1 MAFERITQYGCINS
15 YLLEEENGL
24 TVIDTMMPRGDRKIL
39 RAAQKRGLPI
49 TRILLTHAHVDHI
62 GSLDALHTA
71 LPDAEVIIS
80 ARDAR
85 LMAKD
90 MSLDPGEPVDKLRGG
105 YPGAETKPDTTIGP
119 GDRVGSLQ
127 AIAAPGHTPG
137 QLAFMDSRDGT
148 LFCADAYSTFAG
160 VATAAK
166 PRRLFPLVYMATWH
180 RPTALETA
188 RELRALEPKRLAP
201 GHGRVVE
208 DPGAEME
215 LAIARAG

>member
-1 MAFERITQYGCINS
+1 VAFERITQYGCINS
-15 YLLEEENGL
+15 YLLEEETGL
-24 TVIDTMMPRGDRKIL
+24 TVIDTMMPRGEKKIL
-39 RAAQKRGLPI
+39 RAAERRGMPI

-62 GSLDALHTA
+62 GSLDALHDA

-90 MSLDPGEPVDKLRGG
+90 MSLEPGEPVDELRGG

-137 QLAFMDSRDGT
+137 QLAFLDSRDGT

-166 PRRLFPLVYMATWH
+166 LKLLFPLVYMATWH

-188 RELRALEPKRLAP
+188 RELRALQPKRLAP

-208 DPGAEME
+208 DPGEQMDK
-215 LAIARAG
+215 AIARGA

>member
-1 MAFERITQYGCINS
+1 
-15 YLLEEENGL
+15 
-24 TVIDTMMPRGDRKIL
+24 MMPRGEKKIL
-39 RAAQKRGLPI
+39 RAAERRGLPI

-62 GSLDALHTA
+62 GSLDALHAA

-85 LMAKD
+85 LLAKD
-90 MSLDPGEPVDKLRGG
+90 MSFDPGEPVDELRGG
-105 YPGAETKPDTTIGP
+105 YPGADTEPDTTIAP
-119 GDRVGSLQ
+119 GDRIGSLQ

-148 LFCADAYSTFAG
+148 LFCADAYSTLAG

-166 PRRLFPLVYMATWH
+166 PRALFPLVYKATWH

-188 RELRALEPKRLAP
+188 KQLRALEPKRLAP
-201 GHGRVVE
+201 GHGRVVD
-208 DPGAEME
+208 DPGDEMDK
-215 LAIARAG
+215 AIARAG